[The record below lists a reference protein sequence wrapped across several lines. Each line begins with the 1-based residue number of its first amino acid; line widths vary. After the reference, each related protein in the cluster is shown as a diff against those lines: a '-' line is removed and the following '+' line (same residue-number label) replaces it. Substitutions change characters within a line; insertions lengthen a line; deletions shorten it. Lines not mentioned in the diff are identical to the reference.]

1 MLATTTG
8 FLLQDFW
15 LLSPEDDLP
24 VFSLADLIIDV
35 EGLGI
40 DTATSSLKRVVTD
53 LRVVAVRPDGPTS
66 ERVGVPSSSRTTASS
81 FSTIELDFAWLDD
94 AGEKVATFE
103 KLLPEPEVEP
113 ELDFFSIGGGR
124 MEGLDP
130 RFSFK
135 LELRFEPAE
144 SGLGGVGVTDLAP
157 SSLGLG
163 EQSDSVGEVGAC
175 EAEVGAGG
183 RERAAL

>member
-1 MLATTTG
+1 MATTTG

-24 VFSLADLIIDV
+24 VFSLADLITDV

-53 LRVVAVRPDGPTS
+53 LRGVAVPPDGIRA
-66 ERVGVPSSSRTTASS
+66 ECVGVASSSRTTASS
-81 FSTIELDFAWLDD
+81 FSPMALDFTSLDD
-94 AGEKVATFE
+94 AGETVANFE
-103 KLLPEPEVEP
+103 ELPPEPEVEP

-135 LELRFEPAE
+135 LELPFVPAE
-144 SGLGGVGVTDLAP
+144 SGLVGVGVTELA
-157 SSLGLG
+157 SS
-163 EQSDSVGEVGAC
+163 SP
-175 EAEVGAGG
+175 
-183 RERAAL
+183 

>member
-15 LLSPEDDLP
+15 LLSPEDDRP
-24 VFSLADLIIDV
+24 VFSLADLITDA

-53 LRVVAVRPDGPTS
+53 LRVAAVRPDGTIA
-66 ERVGVPSSSRTTASS
+66 ECVDVASSSRTTASS
-81 FSTIELDFAWLDD
+81 FSPMELDFASLDD
-94 AGEKVATFE
+94 AGETVANF
-103 KLLPEPEVEP
+103 KYLPPEPEVEP
-113 ELDFFSIGGGR
+113 ELDFFSMGGGR
-124 MEGLDP
+124 VEGLDR

-135 LELRFEPAE
+135 LELPFEPAE
-144 SGLGGVGVTDLAP
+144 SGLVGVGVTERAP

-175 EAEVGAGG
+175 EAEVGVGV

>member
-24 VFSLADLIIDV
+24 LFSLADLVTDI

-53 LRVVAVRPDGPTS
+53 LRVVAVRPDGTIA
-66 ERVGVPSSSRTTASS
+66 ECVGLASSSRTTASS
-81 FSTIELDFAWLDD
+81 VSPIELDFASLDDD
-94 AGEKVATFE
+94 AGETVANFE
-103 KLLPEPEVEP
+103 NLLPEPEVEP
-113 ELDFFSIGGGR
+113 ELEFFSIGGGR
-124 MEGLDP
+124 MGGLDP

-135 LELRFEPAE
+135 LELPFVPAE
-144 SGLGGVGVTDLAP
+144 SGLVVVGVTDLA
-157 SSLGLG
+157 SYSLGLG
-163 EQSDSVGEVGAC
+163 EQTDEVGEVGA
-175 EAEVGAGG
+175 
-183 RERAAL
+183 

>member
-24 VFSLADLIIDV
+24 VFSLAGLIIDV

-53 LRVVAVRPDGPTS
+53 LRVVAVRPDGAIA
-66 ERVGVPSSSRTTASS
+66 ECGGVASSSRTAASS
-81 FSTIELDFAWLDD
+81 FSPIELDFAALDD
-94 AGEKVATFE
+94 AGETVTNFE
-103 KLLPEPEVEP
+103 NLSPEPEVEP

-124 MEGLDP
+124 IGGFGP

-135 LELRFEPAE
+135 FELPFVPAE
-144 SGLGGVGVTDLAP
+144 SGLVGVGVTEVATSFLRLGDL
-157 SSLGLG
+157 
-163 EQSDSVGEVGAC
+163 SDSVGEIGAC
-175 EAEVGAGG
+175 EAEVEAGV

>member
-24 VFSLADLIIDV
+24 LFSLADLITDI

-53 LRVVAVRPDGPTS
+53 LRVVAVRPDGTIA
-66 ERVGVPSSSRTTASS
+66 ECVGLASSSRITASS
-81 FSTIELDFAWLDD
+81 VSPTELHLASLDD
-94 AGEKVATFE
+94 EGETAANFKN
-103 KLLPEPEVEP
+103 LLPEPEVEP

-124 MEGLDP
+124 MAGLDA

-135 LELRFEPAE
+135 IELPFVPAE
-144 SGLGGVGVTDLAP
+144 SGLVVVGVTELAP
-157 SSLGLG
+157 YSLGLG
-163 EQSDSVGEVGAC
+163 EQPDSVGEVGA
-175 EAEVGAGG
+175 
-183 RERAAL
+183 

>member
-1 MLATTTG
+1 MLATITG

-15 LLSPEDDLP
+15 LVSPEDDLP
-24 VFSLADLIIDV
+24 VFSLADLITDV
-35 EGLGI
+35 EVLGI

-53 LRVVAVRPDGPTS
+53 LRVVAVRPDGTVA
-66 ERVGVPSSSRTTASS
+66 ECVGVASSSRTTASS
-81 FSTIELDFAWLDD
+81 FSPIEPDFALLDD
-94 AGEKVATFE
+94 AGETVVNFE
-103 KLLPEPEVEP
+103 NLPPEPEVEP

-124 MEGLDP
+124 MEGLVP
-130 RFSFK
+130 RFSFE
-135 LELRFEPAE
+135 LELPFEPAE
-144 SGLGGVGVTDLAP
+144 SGLVGVGVTERAP

-175 EAEVGAGG
+175 EAEVGAGV